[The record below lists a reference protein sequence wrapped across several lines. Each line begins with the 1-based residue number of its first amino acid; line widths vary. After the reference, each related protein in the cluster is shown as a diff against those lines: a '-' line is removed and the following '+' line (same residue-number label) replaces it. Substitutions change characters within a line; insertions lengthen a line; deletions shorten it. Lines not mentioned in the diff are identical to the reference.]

1 MEATFE
7 YKKVDNLLVS
17 PYITVSLSLVG
28 VSLGYTDYHQGR
40 GQQ

>member
-17 PYITVSLSLVG
+17 PYISVSLALCANSTL
-28 VSLGYTDYHQGR
+28 TT
-40 GQQ
+40 